1 MQDTQSF
8 THREI
13 LAVLSGTVVGLFLA
27 ALDQTI
33 TAAALPV
40 IGRDLG
46 GAEHLSWVVAA
57 YLLTS
62 TAATPIYG
70 KLSDLYGRKLMLQVA
85 IVIFLAASILC
96 GVATTMGQLIA
107 FRA

>member
-1 MQDTQSF
+1 M
-8 THREI
+8 
-13 LAVLSGTVVGLFLA
+13 LGMFLA

-33 TAAALPV
+33 VATALPH
-40 IGRDLG
+40 IAADLSG
-46 GAEHLSWVVAA
+46 TEHLSWIVSS

-85 IVIFLAASILC
+85 IVSINYRLDS
-96 GVATTMGQLIA
+96 VAPFPTQIYDCKGAIRWLRGTQDH
-107 FRA
+107 RS